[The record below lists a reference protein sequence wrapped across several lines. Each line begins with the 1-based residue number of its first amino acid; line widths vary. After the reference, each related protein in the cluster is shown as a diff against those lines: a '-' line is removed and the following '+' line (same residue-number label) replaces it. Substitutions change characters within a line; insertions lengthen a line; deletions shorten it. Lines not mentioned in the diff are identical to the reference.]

1 MTAFMRLGL
10 AWGPLAG
17 ERLGVA
23 QFSRAPGVGV
33 KVQASAHRRP
43 RNDADVARPR
53 SALTRLGMMRQV
65 RRLAHERNLA
75 LLAAGTAFWAVLSI
89 FPAIIAMVTIYGIV
103 ASPSQVTREVSKL
116 GGSLSPSTRE
126 VVQKWLAGLT
136 TSRGLGIG
144 LAIGLGA
151 VLWAVSSGVQT
162 ASKAINA
169 AYEQEDD
176 RGFFRL
182 RGLALV
188 ISVGVVVLAIVVLS
202 AIGLAPA
209 LSHLVHNK
217 PARIAM
223 NIGEWIVL
231 AVILTGAIGVLY
243 RFAPA
248 HPPSSWRWISP
259 GAVFST
265 VMVVVASIGFS
276 FYVRFFGN
284 YNKTYGALGGV
295 VILMLWLYYS
305 IYVVL
310 LGAMLNAELER
321 RAEPDAV
328 AYPSA

>member
-1 MTAFMRLGL
+1 
-10 AWGPLAG
+10 
-17 ERLGVA
+17 
-23 QFSRAPGVGV
+23 V

-43 RNDADVARPR
+43 RNDAEVPPP
-53 SALTRLGMMRQV
+53 SASTRRGIV
-65 RRLAHERNLA
+65 RRVRRQATERNIA

-103 ASPSQVTREVSKL
+103 ASPADVTKEVTKL
-116 GGSLSPSTRE
+116 GGSLSQSTRDVIE
-126 VVQKWLAGLT
+126 KWLAGLT
-136 TSRGLGIG
+136 TSRGLGVGLLIG
-144 LAIGLGA
+144 LVA

-162 ASKAINA
+162 AIKAINA
-169 AYEQEDD
+169 AYEQEED
-176 RGFFRL
+176 RGFVRL
-182 RGLALV
+182 RGLALLM
-188 ISVGVVVLAIVVLS
+188 SVGVIVLAIVVLT

-209 LSHLVHNK
+209 LSHLVHNR

-231 AVILTGAIGVLY
+231 AVILTGAIAVLY

-265 VMVVVASIGFS
+265 VMVVVASVGFS
-276 FYVRFFGN
+276 FYVRFFGT
-284 YNKTYGALGGV
+284 YNKTYGTLGGV

-321 RAEPDAV
+321 RTDPDAV
-328 AYPSA
+328 AYSHG